1 MSEEIEHAS
10 GDSRLVRVTRHGFRV
25 RIEFDVP
32 DDGEDGARISSYRDQ
47 LLQLIEVPECSMLTF
62 DMTGISSPPGG
73 LVGLLACAQDC
84 GCEVELL
91 NPSSEVQEILRI
103 AKVDSRLLIRGT
115 TA

>member
-1 MSEEIEHAS
+1 VSEEFDHVSEES
-10 GDSRLVRVTRHGFRV
+10 GVFRMTRNGFRV
-25 RIEFDVP
+25 RIAFDVP
-32 DDGEDGARISSYRDQ
+32 DDGENAPCILNYRDQ
-47 LLQLIEVPECSMLTF
+47 LLQLIALSECSQVTF

-73 LVGLLACAQDC
+73 LVGLLASAQDC

-103 AKVDSRLLIRGT
+103 ANVDSQLLIRGT